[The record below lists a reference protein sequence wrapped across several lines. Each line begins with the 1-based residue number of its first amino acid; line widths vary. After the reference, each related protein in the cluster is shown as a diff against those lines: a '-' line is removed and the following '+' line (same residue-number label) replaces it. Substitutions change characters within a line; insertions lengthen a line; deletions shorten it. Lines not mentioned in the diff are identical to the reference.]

1 MRHRDTLRE
10 VWRVLPADRPA
21 APREIAKLVPRL
33 SPSYVRQ
40 ILAEL
45 DRAGLAEHDGA
56 DCRRLYWRAGG
67 QG

>member
-1 MRHRDTLRE
+1 MKRADTLAS
-10 VWRVLPADRPA
+10 VWRALPDRPA

-45 DRAGLAEHDGA
+45 DRAGLAEHGGA
-56 DCRRLYWRAGG
+56 DCRRLYRKAGAPR
-67 QG
+67 